1 MTLKKTFTIAVVA
14 ASLFGGTLVAIPLL
28 ASAQDSS
35 PSLETNSSQEIDS
48 GEDNKGNR
56 HNRGHRKGAFLGE
69 VLLDLGLDPADVRE
83 GFANGQTLGDTAEAN
98 GISANTVVDAIV
110 ASMTER
116 LNQAVADGK
125 ITAEEAAEKA
135 AGIPDKATEIV
146 NTVPDR
152 KDDREDKDRG
162 HRKGAF
168 LGEVLLDLGLDPA
181 DVREGFA
188 NGQTLGDTA
197 EANGISANT
206 VVDAI
211 VASMTERLNQAV
223 ADGKITAEEA
233 AEKAAGIP
241 DKATEIVN
249 TVPDRKDDREDKD
262 RGGRKDKQRRNQR
275 QGSNI

>member
-1 MTLKKTFTIAVVA
+1 MTIKKTFTTAVVA
-14 ASLFGGTLVAIPLL
+14 ASLFGGTLLAIPLL

-35 PSLETNSSQEIDS
+35 PSLETNSGQETEK
-48 GEDNKGNR
+48 GEEIKVDR
-56 HNRGHRKGAFLGE
+56 HSRAIE

-98 GISANTVVDAIV
+98 GISADAVVDAIT

-116 LNQAVADGK
+116 LNQALADGK

-135 AGIPDKATEIV
+135 AGIPEKATEIV
-146 NTVPDR
+146 NSIPDR
-152 KDDREDKDRG
+152 KDKDRG

-197 EANGISANT
+197 EANGISADA

-211 VASMTERLNQAV
+211 TASMTERLNQAL

-241 DKATEIVN
+241 EKATEIVN
-249 TVPDRKDDREDKD
+249 SIPDRNGD
-262 RGGRKDKQRRNQR
+262 QR
-275 QGSNI
+275 QHPNEAKKQQKRDSEI

>member
-1 MTLKKTFTIAVVA
+1 MTIKKTFITAVVA

-35 PSLETNSSQEIDS
+35 PSLETNGSQKIDD
-48 GEDNKGNR
+48 GKDNKVN
-56 HNRGHRKGAFLGE
+56 HNNYGHKKRAFLGE
-69 VLLDLGLDPADVRE
+69 VLLDLGLDPASVRE
-83 GFANGQTLGDTAEAN
+83 GFSNGQTLGDTAEAN
-98 GISANTVVDAIV
+98 GVSPDAVVDAIT

-116 LNQAVADGK
+116 LNQALADGK

-135 AGIPDKATEIV
+135 AGIPEKATGIV
-146 NTVPDR
+146 NSIPDR
-152 KDDREDKDRG
+152 KDRDRG

-181 DVREGFA
+181 SVREGFS

-197 EANGISANT
+197 EANGVSPDA

-211 VASMTERLNQAV
+211 TASMTERLNQAL

-241 DKATEIVN
+241 EKATGIVN
-249 TVPDRKDDREDKD
+249 SIPDRKEH
-262 RGGRKDKQRRNQR
+262 RGQHPKGSQQQQKQD
-275 QGSNI
+275 SEI